1 MLLASIH
8 MEADIAEVGTWLGSY
23 LRDPKEEYKL
33 RILDDT
39 ADFWQ
44 VFNQFKNYRLTEEEA
59 GWAAELGDL
68 FSETQALST
77 EIIELEDDLNANLA
91 AFVDLRTR
99 LDAVLDDE
107 IQVLTY
113 QALAEATQVAR
124 DMKARTNTMVL
135 LLLLGGLACGT
146 LVAVAI
152 TRGIT
157 DPVEKLVAASRA
169 IARGDLS
176 LRANIQSKDEFGILG
191 DAFNEMTVQRQR
203 AQDELE
209 MRVQERTAELS
220 QVNEVMD
227 LADEVARI
235 VTSTLNIDE
244 VYEKFACEVKKL
256 VDHDVMNINLIDRE
270 AGVFATRYLVGENLP
285 KTQLGDTSLLE
296 GTRTQHII
304 ETRQTLVRSNTA
316 MDRRFPN
323 ELDDAESG
331 LLSSIALPLISKG
344 ESFGVLSLRSRLL
357 SAFGPREQAIL
368 ERLAGQIAPAIEN
381 SQLYG
386 RLQASMEEMDLADE
400 VGRIVTTTLNIDEV
414 YEKFALELKKLVDF
428 DQINIKLVDLEANN
442 YTLKYLFGP
451 ARAGHPVGTVEPLE
465 NSQTLQVAV
474 TQRTFIQDDIGV
486 NPTFRTD
493 DYFAGIGLPS
503 NITVPLLI
511 GDHVIGTLSLRSRRV
526 RAYGPK
532 EQAILERLALHVAP
546 ALENARLYQEQVQ
559 AQQELRA
566 SEERLR
572 SMMEKMPDG
581 LLVSIEGKIIYAN
594 QALATMLGCE
604 CADFQGQSPL
614 TLLHPEDQERA
625 THWMERMLG
634 GATGSPE
641 EYRACSKDGAI
652 VPVEVSCRLIDY
664 GGKPALLSVLRDLTE
679 RKLLEG
685 RLSQAQKLE
694 TVGRLAGGVAHD
706 FNNVLTA
713 IMGYT
718 QLSLLLAPAECEI
731 SDHLQEIKKA
741 ADRAANLTGQLL
753 AFSRQQ
759 VIEPK
764 VLDLNDVVI
773 NLGKMLRRLIGEDI
787 ELITLPATELDLVK
801 ADPGQI
807 EQVLLNLAVNARDAM
822 PDGGKLTIK
831 TACVT
836 LDAEYVRHHEDAS
849 PGRHVML
856 VVSDTGTG
864 ISEEVQKHMFE
875 PFFTTKMV
883 GKGTGLGLATCF
895 GIVQQSGGHIEVET
909 EPGQGTSFKV
919 YLPVTEETYEVQP
932 KIVDSSISPQGN
944 ETVLLAEDES
954 MVRSMVATVLRDRGY
969 V

>member
-1 MLLASIH
+1 
-8 MEADIAEVGTWLGSY
+8 
-23 LRDPKEEYKL
+23 
-33 RILDDT
+33 
-39 ADFWQ
+39 
-44 VFNQFKNYRLTEEEA
+44 
-59 GWAAELGDL
+59 
-68 FSETQALST
+68 
-77 EIIELEDDLNANLA
+77 
-91 AFVDLRTR
+91 
-99 LDAVLDDE
+99 
-107 IQVLTY
+107 
-113 QALAEATQVAR
+113 
-124 DMKARTNTMVL
+124 
-135 LLLLGGLACGT
+135 
-146 LVAVAI
+146 
-152 TRGIT
+152 
-157 DPVEKLVAASRA
+157 
-169 IARGDLS
+169 
-176 LRANIQSKDEFGILG
+176 
-191 DAFNEMTVQRQR
+191 
-203 AQDELE
+203 
-209 MRVQERTAELS
+209 
-220 QVNEVMD
+220 
-227 LADEVARI
+227 
-235 VTSTLNIDE
+235 
-244 VYEKFACEVKKL
+244 
-256 VDHDVMNINLIDRE
+256 
-270 AGVFATRYLVGENLP
+270 
-285 KTQLGDTSLLE
+285 
-296 GTRTQHII
+296 
-304 ETRQTLVRSNTA
+304 
-316 MDRRFPN
+316 
-323 ELDDAESG
+323 
-331 LLSSIALPLISKG
+331 
-344 ESFGVLSLRSRLL
+344 
-357 SAFGPREQAIL
+357 
-368 ERLAGQIAPAIEN
+368 
-381 SQLYG
+381 
-386 RLQASMEEMDLADE
+386 
-400 VGRIVTTTLNIDEV
+400 
-414 YEKFALELKKLVDF
+414 
-428 DQINIKLVDLEANN
+428 
-442 YTLKYLFGP
+442 
-451 ARAGHPVGTVEPLE
+451 
-465 NSQTLQVAV
+465 
-474 TQRTFIQDDIGV
+474 
-486 NPTFRTD
+486 
-493 DYFAGIGLPS
+493 
-503 NITVPLLI
+503 
-511 GDHVIGTLSLRSRRV
+511 
-526 RAYGPK
+526 
-532 EQAILERLALHVAP
+532 
-546 ALENARLYQEQVQ
+546 
-559 AQQELRA
+559 
-566 SEERLR
+566 
-572 SMMEKMPDG
+572 
-581 LLVSIEGKIIYAN
+581 N

-969 V
+969 VVLEASNGEEALRMVQSQGGENIELLVTDVVMPQMNGRELAEKLHDSHPNLKFLFTSGYIGGPWSELDILPNSAGFLAKPYMPETLAVKVREALDS